1 MGNIP
6 LLIGDTNSKNRR
18 VWHTRVFPLVN
29 TVFMF
34 LLRVL
39 IGSILYNDA
48 FVVVTVNP

>member
-1 MGNIP
+1 M
-6 LLIGDTNSKNRR
+6 LASVFVSNSKNQR
-18 VWHTRVFPLVN
+18 VWNARVFPRVN

-39 IGSILYNDA
+39 NGSILYTNA